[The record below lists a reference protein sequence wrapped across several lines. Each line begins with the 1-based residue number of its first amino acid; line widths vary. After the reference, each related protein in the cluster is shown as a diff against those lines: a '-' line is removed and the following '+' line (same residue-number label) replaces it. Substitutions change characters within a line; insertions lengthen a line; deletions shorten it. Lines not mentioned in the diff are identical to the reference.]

1 MKSPRT
7 AIVYAL
13 VLVAGGIAAIAPM
26 PYKLLGLFL
35 IAVAFILP
43 LLFLFDSQ
51 KTANKQNPA
60 HRGQDLLMPAL
71 AQSAHIMTGGTMS
84 SYYIDLDTLLTNH
97 RQAGHICERM
107 ARLIRDIEAYT
118 SIDRLVFIERD
129 AGPVGAVSLLGA
141 LTSETEYDAL
151 IVRTKRL
158 VRNSTIKP
166 YQKLDPGLSVILVTD
181 VVTGGGHLR
190 HAVQA
195 LRACVDQRVF
205 HVACY
210 ACREPET
217 IEKLKHQGIIIHA
230 LYWPQEVNITLD
242 TYAQQSA

>member
-1 MKSPRT
+1 MKSPIT
-7 AIVYAL
+7 AIIYAL

-26 PYKLLGLFL
+26 PYKLLGLLL
-35 IAVAFILP
+35 IVVAFFLP
-43 LLFLFDSQ
+43 LLFLFESH
-51 KTANKQNPA
+51 KTANKQNA
-60 HRGQDLLMPAL
+60 VHHGQDLLMPAL

-97 RQAGHICERM
+97 RQARCICERM
-107 ARLIRDIEAYT
+107 ARLIRDIEVHT
-118 SIDRLVFIERD
+118 TIDRLVFIERD
-129 AGPVGAVSLLGA
+129 AGPVGAVGLLGA
-141 LTSETEYDAL
+141 LTSETGYDAM

-166 YQKLDPGLSVILVTD
+166 FQKLEPGLSVILITD

-195 LRACVDQRVF
+195 LRACLDQRVF

-217 IEKLKHQGIIIHA
+217 IEKLKNQGIIIHA
-230 LYWPQEVNITLD
+230 LYWPQEVNITLEK
-242 TYAQQSA
+242 YAQQKA